1 MRLPNQSM
9 ATGKGNRRDGKLPRL
24 QKHKAPVLTMFFL
37 WRLHSKP
44 SHGYS
49 LIEDVKNIGIVR
61 CKPSTIYALLSSL
74 EKDGLVK
81 GRFDQTGEH
90 LRKLFQTTPN
100 GWNLLKETKKSKI
113 RGLWR
118 EFVAFL
124 LE

>member
-1 MRLPNQSM
+1 M
-9 ATGKGNRRDGKLPRL
+9 ADGKESKCNGKLLRL

-49 LIEDVKNIGIVR
+49 LIEDMRHIGIVQ
-61 CKPSTIYALLSSL
+61 CKPSTIYALLSKL

-90 LRKLFQTTPN
+90 LRKLYQTTPK
-100 GWNLLKETKKSKI
+100 GWSLLQEAKKRKI
-113 RGLWR
+113 KGLWR
-118 EFVAFL
+118 EFVSFL

>member
-1 MRLPNQSM
+1 M
-9 ATGKGNRRDGKLPRL
+9 AAGKGNKRDGKLIRL

-49 LIEDVKNIGIVR
+49 LIEDMKNIGIVR

-81 GRFDQTGEH
+81 GRFDRAGEH
-90 LRKLFQTTPN
+90 MRKLYLTTPL
-100 GWNLLKETKKSKI
+100 GWKLLQETKKRKI